1 MTEFTTIRDRVLIK
15 KIEDELRTK
24 SGLQLSAYTKQRPTK
39 GTVFKITNEQEK
51 LSATRLL
58 NDLVHEVK
66 NMDNMHVDMIYANQL
81 PTMGNEMRDRI
92 GSIRKTAR

>member
-1 MTEFTTIRDRVLIK
+1 MLQTTSRFQNDIAHYRASID
-15 KIEDELRTK
+15 
-24 SGLQLSAYTKQRPTK
+24 
-39 GTVFKITNEQEK
+39 KITNEQEK

-81 PTMGNEMRDRI
+81 PAMGNEMRDRI
-92 GSIRKTAR
+92 GSIRKQLDKTLKII

>member
-1 MTEFTTIRDRVLIK
+1 MLQTTSRFQTDIARYRESIE
-15 KIEDELRTK
+15 KI
-24 SGLQLSAYTKQRPTK
+24 
-39 GTVFKITNEQEK
+39 VNEQEK

-92 GSIRKTAR
+92 GSIRKQLDKTLKII